1 METSHTARLH
11 LELDLEFTNPG
22 AVQAHALAWARDNA
36 GENAQTLAGMVEQ
49 VGEGAESAL
58 MMLVEPSE
66 VVAGIPGV
74 QALGAT
80 MWVQGTE
87 DESEEDEDAAGT
99 DSTLAD
105 EDDFTLST
113 PHAHGSGALESEDGE
128 EDEDSEDEWLE
139 KIFSD
144 GAKLPGLDLVRLGY
158 DPEESNPDRR
168 GSQLREATM
177 LRGAINWAYVSL
189 IDELFEDLSLLRES
203 TESAAETQQ
212 IANLPPLHAASYGP
226 LFAQQFLTV
235 AIELGSAL
243 ATEFAAPSCVAQ
255 ELALKLVLD
264 QVEALESMLPNMALA
279 QDWRGM
285 AEDTLYEDLD
295 HELLYDPA
303 MDGIS
308 SSPLNES
315 LGIADLNLSAWFTP
329 FNGRAVNPYAADE
342 D

>member
-66 VVAGIPGV
+66 VV
-74 QALGAT
+74 
-80 MWVQGTE
+80 